1 MDKIKWTDFL
11 PTEVYTRLGACH
23 NTKSDLCELVKARW
37 TYYQKIGKDLQ
48 GFTREDALIFILELL
63 DCNGQFFDPTKEEYN
78 ELAGKF

>member
-11 PTEVYTRLGACH
+11 PTEVYTRLGACR

-63 DCNGQFFDPTKEEYN
+63 DCNGQFFDPTEEEYN
-78 ELAGKF
+78 KLAGKF